1 MRISPQSRFVTR
13 LALSTL
19 LGLVCQAG
27 WAKDLSYRFV
37 EVNFVEGELFHADST
52 RVGIAGSADLGD
64 LLFIS
69 GGYTA
74 GDVELGLS
82 IPDVEFFH
90 LGGGVHGPIISAIDW
105 VIAVEYGLAELSRDG
120 FSEDVEGYI
129 ANLGIRGLLGDSF
142 EYSLAVIQSDLSGPT
157 NGFEAGAWLVTL
169 SNIPSPSSSRTSV
182 TVKQAFASVV
192 ATILATLLMS
202 LQAWTT
208 YSMVATGIN

>member
-19 LGLVCQAG
+19 PGLVCQAG

-82 IPDVEFFH
+82 IPDVEFS
-90 LGGGVHGPIISAIDW
+90 ISA
-105 VIAVEYGLAELSRDG
+105 AA
-120 FSEDVEGYI
+120 FM
-129 ANLGIRGLLGDSF
+129 
-142 EYSLAVIQSDLSGPT
+142 GP
-157 NGFEAGAWLVTL
+157 
-169 SNIPSPSSSRTSV
+169 
-182 TVKQAFASVV
+182 
-192 ATILATLLMS
+192 
-202 LQAWTT
+202 
-208 YSMVATGIN
+208 

>member
-90 LGGGVHGPIISAIDW
+90 LGGGVHGPITSAIDW
-105 VIAVEYGLAELSRDG
+105 VIAVEYALAELSRDG

-142 EYSLAVIQSDLSGPT
+142 EYSLAVIQSDLSSPT
-157 NGFEAGAWLVTL
+157 NGFEAGARYHFGK
-169 SNIPSPSSSRTSV
+169 SPVSLR
-182 TVKQAFASVV
+182 
-192 ATILATLLMS
+192 IGLLHHDDGFEQ
-202 LQAWTT
+202 LEVGVRYQFD
-208 YSMVATGIN
+208 

>member
-1 MRISPQSRFVTR
+1 MQIPPE
-13 LALSTL
+13 LALPVARTL
-19 LGLVCQAG
+19 AIC
-27 WAKDLSYRFV
+27 F
-37 EVNFVEGELFHADST
+37 F
-52 RVGIAGSADLGD
+52 
-64 LLFIS
+64 S

-157 NGFEAGAWLVTL
+157 NGFEAGARYHFGKSPVSLRIGLVHHDGGFEHL
-169 SNIPSPSSSRTSV
+169 EVGVRY
-182 TVKQAFASVV
+182 QFD
-192 ATILATLLMS
+192 
-202 LQAWTT
+202 
-208 YSMVATGIN
+208 